1 MPVSTSASTTSRP
14 SPRILHVCP
23 RPSFSG
29 LEAYALML
37 AEGQRALGAQVEFVV
52 LKNSPLE
59 ERCVQA
65 GIATRTVDS
74 SALGRVKF
82 IAEIGAYLS
91 AKTHPDIVHLHS
103 TQDIDL
109 FLLPLMHTRFCPLR
123 KSRPKV
129 ILQTHI
135 WISHTKRDPLHW
147 ISYSLI
153 DEVWCSSE
161 PARKTLREFLPIA
174 ASKIRVVKYGR
185 EIEKM
190 ESGFLSRQEARE
202 KLGLPQG
209 ATVIGNVARI
219 DEGKGTRE
227 LLEGALKAMGKH
239 PDLHLVLIGPPTADD
254 PKAVAFAES
263 LRERIAAL
271 PPDRKSRVHA
281 PGAIADSYRI
291 LKAFDLFALPTYCE
305 CFALSLLEALLAGVP
320 CLATLSGGSPEMVR
334 EGETGWLFAPRSA
347 DACFDAIERALR
359 DRAQWPSMSVRGQT
373 MVRRDFD
380 FKNILPRTLEHYVS
394 LTTPTLNV

>member
-1 MPVSTSASTTSRP
+1 
-14 SPRILHVCP
+14 
-23 RPSFSG
+23 
-29 LEAYALML
+29 
-37 AEGQRALGAQVEFVV
+37 
-52 LKNSPLE
+52 
-59 ERCVQA
+59 
-65 GIATRTVDS
+65 
-74 SALGRVKF
+74 
-82 IAEIGAYLS
+82 
-91 AKTHPDIVHLHS
+91 
-103 TQDIDL
+103 
-109 FLLPLMHTRFCPLR
+109 
-123 KSRPKV
+123 V

-161 PARKTLREFLPIA
+161 PARKTLIEFLPLA

-202 KLGLPQG
+202 QLGLPPD

-227 LLEGALKAMGKH
+227 LLEGALQAMDKH
-239 PDLHLVLIGPPTADD
+239 PGLHLVLIGPPTADD

-263 LRERIAAL
+263 IRARIETL
-271 PPDRKSRVHA
+271 PPEFRCRVHA
-281 PGAIADSYRI
+281 LGAVADSYRV
-291 LKAFDLFALPTYCE
+291 LRAFDLFALPTYCE

-320 CLATLSGGSPEMVR
+320 CLATLSGGSAEMVR
-334 EGETGWLFAPRSA
+334 EGETGWLFAPRSV

-359 DRAQWPSMSVRGQT
+359 DRPQWPALGARGQA

-380 FKNILPRTLEHYVS
+380 FKNILPQTLEHYDN
-394 LTTPTLNV
+394 LTIPTLKV